1 MSYIAL
7 ATDQFDAM
15 VRFYGETL
23 RFPRV
28 DGHDRPGARACVFDL
43 HGLRVEI
50 LDNTREKHAMKLGDA
65 NDRLHL
71 VVEVGDVDA
80 VHRELMLDVPPPR
93 DTSWG
98 TRVFSVRDPDG
109 TPVWFVQ
116 KRPGPVRG

>member
-1 MSYIAL
+1 MSYVAL

-15 VRFYGETL
+15 FRFYGDTL
-23 RFPRV
+23 RFPHV

-50 LDNTREKHAMKLGDA
+50 LDNSREKHAMKLGEA
-65 NDRLHL
+65 GNRLHL
-71 VVEVGDVDA
+71 VVEVDDVDA
-80 VHRELMLDVPPPR
+80 VHRDLRLDIPPPC

-116 KRPGPVRG
+116 RRLGPGRG